1 MKPEEIEAALL
12 EILKEITADWGLDP
26 AVYKPESRLLGDI
39 GLSSVDA
46 LHLMATFNMRYQR
59 SLPFDKLLSCDAN
72 YLRNLT
78 VAQMTEFVA
87 ENFDQTPQVRPI

>member
-1 MKPEEIEAALL
+1 MKPEEIEQALL
-12 EILKEITADWGLDP
+12 EILKEITADWELDP
-26 AVYKPESRLLGDI
+26 KVYQPGSRLLGDI

-46 LHLMATFNMRYQR
+46 LHLMATFNMRYQQ
-59 SLPFDKLLSCDAN
+59 SLPFDKLLALDTN

-78 VAQMTEFVA
+78 VAQMAEFVA